1 MHHFADDTN
10 LLDINKSHQ
19 ELNTFINTD
28 FENLINWLNASK
40 ISLNVS
46 KIDLDYL
53 KPKKSHMDFDLK
65 IKLNVK
71 RLYPTDSLKYFG
83 VRIDC
88 KHNWKADI
96 VDIAIKLI
104 RVI

>member
-1 MHHFADDTN
+1 M
-10 LLDINKSHQ
+10 
-19 ELNTFINTD
+19 
-28 FENLINWLNASK
+28 
-40 ISLNVS
+40 SLNVS
-46 KIDLDYL
+46 KIDFDIL

-83 VRIDC
+83 ARIDC

-96 VDIAIKLI
+96 VDLAINLI